1 MRVPYLHSALFVRD
15 AIFLHVRFTSG
26 IRSRKERLR
35 RRNQRDRD
43 RRAAESA
50 QQREAL
56 LARWIEAIVL
66 RGLLPSG
73 REFGSQER
81 AIRVRDSRPEKES
94 FRVGASLSA
103 IETTSRPDSVLSH
116 SRKYSDPTTV
126 CHGTQ
131 QISTIV

>member
-1 MRVPYLHSALFVRD
+1 MVRACSVLVRD

-73 REFGSQER
+73 REFG
-81 AIRVRDSRPEKES
+81 
-94 FRVGASLSA
+94 
-103 IETTSRPDSVLSH
+103 
-116 SRKYSDPTTV
+116 
-126 CHGTQ
+126 
-131 QISTIV
+131 